1 LRTRRRH
8 LPSRR
13 LLPSGPSLALAAL
26 AALAV
31 GCAAEFDPASE
42 LTGLRVLAVKKNAP
56 YARPGESVDLTM
68 LWHDAEPSRPPPQ
81 IAWVAFCENPPAD
94 LFEACFT
101 QLPDL
106 PQEELEARISIPDP
120 GATTVNDRFSFVTST
135 DLISSRPPPA
145 EASTPPYGISYVFF
159 AACAGQLDVDM
170 AAQVPFVCYEESDG
184 VEGFSAGDTRRDS
197 RDFVV
202 GYSAVFAYD
211 TFRNQNPVV
220 SGVQFGDATLWPDS
234 PPDVAAAAPPGA
246 VLAAARDLCIGAA
259 CEVIQPEADTEPC
272 LDVLTLDAC
281 VDGECDTVDVQPL
294 IDPASAEVDEAASAR
309 GSAMLGE
316 QMWVNYYASAGELSE
331 EVRLLN
337 DAVTGFNAD
346 TSTEYEPA
354 EEARVSYLWTV
365 AHDNRGGTEWARLRV
380 CTR

>member
-1 LRTRRRH
+1 LKTRCRPTPR
-8 LPSRR
+8 PPVASAR
-13 LLPSGPSLALAAL
+13 SLASAAVL

-42 LTGLRVLAVKKNAP
+42 LTGLRVLAVKKNVP
-56 YARPGESVDLTM
+56 YARPGETVELEM
-68 LWHDAEPSRPPPQ
+68 LWHDAEPGRPPPQ
-81 IAWVAFCENPPAD
+81 IAWVALCENPPAD

-106 PQEELEARISIPDP
+106 PQEELATRISVPEP
-120 GATTVNDRFSFVTST
+120 GATTANDRFSFVTSG
-135 DLISSRPPPA
+135 DLISSRPPP
-145 EASTPPYGISYVFF
+145 EANATPYGLSYVFF

-184 VEGFSAGDTRRDS
+184 IEGFSAGDTRRDS
-197 RDFVV
+197 RDFIV

-211 TFRNQNPVV
+211 AFRNQNPLVT
-220 SGVQFGDATLWPDS
+220 GMQFGDATLWPDS

-246 VLAAARDLCIGAA
+246 VLASARDLCIGAS
-259 CEVIQPEADTEPC
+259 CEVIQPELDTEPC
-272 LDVLTLDAC
+272 LDALTLDAC
-281 VDGECDTVDVQPL
+281 LDGECDTIDVRPL
-294 IDPASAEVDEAASAR
+294 VDPASAEVDDAASAR
-309 GSAMLGE
+309 SAEVLGE
-316 QMWVNYYASAGELSE
+316 QMWVNYYASAGEVSE

-337 DAVTGFNAD
+337 DAVTGFNTD
-346 TSTEYEPA
+346 TATEYEAA
-354 EEARVSYLWTV
+354 EEAQVSYVWAV